1 ISRLPLMLACR
12 CRPIVAACD
21 FEHGLCDRLA
31 EPYRRGIEVGAASAR
46 CRHPPGRQL
55 PRIEREIPEPLRR
68 RAGPGAIVDLAIH
81 GDVRV
86 LGADAA
92 ALALV
97 DLPE

>member
-1 ISRLPLMLACR
+1 CAARAGPPR
-12 CRPIVAACD
+12 C
-21 FEHGLCDRLA
+21 
-31 EPYRRGIEVGAASAR
+31 GIEVGAASAR

-68 RAGPGAIVDLAIH
+68 RAGPGAIVDLAIR

-97 DLPE
+97 DLPERAGHDQGTAAGLGTRPVGADRVI